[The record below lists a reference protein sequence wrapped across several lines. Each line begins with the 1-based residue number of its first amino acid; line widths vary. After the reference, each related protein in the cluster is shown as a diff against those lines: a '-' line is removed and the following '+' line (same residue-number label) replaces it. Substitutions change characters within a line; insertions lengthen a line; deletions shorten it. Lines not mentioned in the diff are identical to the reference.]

1 MTWFDVDGETNGN
14 KHKDKDKNQ
23 GIRIQRGDV
32 YRLKPGTIF
41 YMQSSLDDERRKL
54 RIYAIFANSVGD
66 LRVCSVCLA
75 CYFLTNTVL

>member
-1 MTWFDVDGETNGN
+1 MAWFEGDEETNGN
-14 KHKDKDKNQ
+14 KHKDKDDKSQ

-54 RIYAIFANSVGD
+54 RIYAIFANSEGD
-66 LRVCSVCLA
+66 LRVRLVCLTIS
-75 CYFLTNTVL
+75 Y